1 MAYLTIRN
9 VDAALKHRFK
19 VACVT
24 NQSTMT
30 EVITLF
36 MEDYVRRNET
46 ANRGEP
52 LTVRQ

>member
-9 VDAALKHRFK
+9 LDEALKHRFK

-24 NQSTMT
+24 NQYTMT

-36 MEDYVRRNET
+36 MEDYVRRCET
-46 ANRGEP
+46 ANRGEA
-52 LTVRQ
+52 LSVRR